1 MSQPAAMPPGGPPK
15 TEGQPEPTPGQN
27 QDQWRYKGWGPE
39 GPGQYQGPYAA
50 YAARMGTAG
59 TAHGSAGGAGAPGMP
74 GGAGGPGMP
83 GGAGGPG
90 MPGGA
95 GGPGMPGGLGGPGM
109 AGGPGVAG
117 GVGAPAGGWGAA
129 GYGQPVSGA
138 PQAAA
143 PPRRAYRRTEGRV
156 IAGVAGGVADHLGI
170 SDTVVRLVLIATT
183 VSGGFGVLIYA
194 ALWFLMPL
202 APDRVP
208 GAPGLAAHT
217 RSGMRTDEQPAPV
230 TEAKQRKREKSR
242 GQLPALVAIG
252 IGLLILLQVAGF
264 GIAGKLFW
272 PLVFAATGLALIWRQ
287 ADEAQKDKWTQDIRV
302 PILGLVLGKGG
313 WKSLVRIA
321 VGLVLL
327 GTAVTLFLVQNGR
340 LQMVGDVLIA
350 LLLAVVGIGVIAGP
364 WVHRL
369 TRDLNSERAE
379 RVRSQERADMAAH
392 LHDSVLQTLA
402 LIQKQADDPK
412 AVARL
417 ARSQERELRSWLYDE
432 DHDKDQTIAGAAKQA
447 AAEVEDSHGVP
458 IEVVTV
464 GDCDLTEPL
473 ASMVRAAR
481 ESMVNAAKHSG
492 AAKIDVFVEVDGD
505 RVEMFVRDRGKGF
518 DVDEVPDDR
527 LGLRH
532 SVMGR
537 MERHGGRATVRSDP
551 ETGTEVRLEMDR

>member
-1 MSQPAAMPPGGPPK
+1 MPPGGPPK

-27 QDQWRYKGWGPE
+27 QDQWRYKGWGPQ

-50 YAARMGTAG
+50 YAARMRTGAAG
-59 TAHGSAGGAGAPGMP
+59 LP
-74 GGAGGPGMP
+74 GGAGGPGS
-83 GGAGGPG
+83 AGGPG
-90 MPGGA
+90 APTGA
-95 GGPGMPGGLGGPGM
+95 
-109 AGGPGVAG
+109 
-117 GVGAPAGGWGAA
+117 GWGAA
-129 GYGQPVSGA
+129 GYGQPTSGA
-138 PQAAA
+138 PQATD

-202 APDRVP
+202 APERVP

-230 TEAKQRKREKSR
+230 TEAKERKREKSR

-369 TRDLNSERAE
+369 TRDLNAERAE

-402 LIQKQADDPK
+402 LIQKQAEDPK

-432 DHDKDQTIAGAAKQA
+432 EHDADQTVAGAAKQA

-458 IEVVTV
+458 VEVVTV
-464 GDCDLTEPL
+464 GDCDLTEQL

-518 DVDEVPDDR
+518 AVDEVPDDR

>member
-1 MSQPAAMPPGGPPK
+1 MSQPAAAPPGG
-15 TEGQPEPTPGQN
+15 TSTNGGRPEPTPAQAGQAG
-27 QDQWRYKGWGPE
+27 QAGESGQPGQSGQSGQESWRYKGWGPE

-50 YAARMGTAG
+50 YAARMAAEYAARGPWTPPPNG
-59 TAHGSAGGAGAPGMP
+59 QSHQPGP
-74 GGAGGPGMP
+74 TYPP
-83 GGAGGPG
+83 RQ
-90 MPGGA
+90 
-95 GGPGMPGGLGGPGM
+95 
-109 AGGPGVAG
+109 
-117 GVGAPAGGWGAA
+117 PAD
-129 GYGQPVSGA
+129 
-138 PQAAA
+138 

-156 IAGVAGGVADHLGI
+156 VAGVAGGIADHLGV

-183 VSGGFGVLIYA
+183 VFGGFGVLIYA

-202 APDRVP
+202 APETMP
-208 GAPGLAAHT
+208 AAPGLAAHT
-217 RSGMRTDEQPAPV
+217 RSGMRSDEPPAPV
-230 TEAKQRKREKSR
+230 TEAKERKREKSR

-287 ADEAQKDKWTQDIRV
+287 ADENQKDKWTQDIRV

-313 WKSLVRIA
+313 WKSLIRIA
-321 VGLVLL
+321 VGLILI

-340 LQMVGDVLIA
+340 LSMVGDVLIA

-369 TRDLNSERAE
+369 SRDLNSERAE

-432 DHDKDQTIAGAAKQA
+432 DDTADQTIAGAAKRA

-458 IEVVTV
+458 IEVITV

-473 ASMVRAAR
+473 SSMVRAAR

-518 DVDEVPDDR
+518 VVDEVPDDR

>member
-1 MSQPAAMPPGGPPK
+1 MSQPAAAPSGGTSANGGPPAS
-15 TEGQPEPTPGQN
+15 PPGQGTPDASPW
-27 QDQWRYKGWGPE
+27 QYKGWGPQ

-50 YAARMGTAG
+50 YAARQAAAG
-59 TAHGSAGGAGAPGMP
+59 AQTGQGAGGHAFGGQSGQGSAGQAN
-74 GGAGGPGMP
+74 GGPT
-83 GGAGGPG
+83 GPAYSG
-90 MPGGA
+90 
-95 GGPGMPGGLGGPGM
+95 
-109 AGGPGVAG
+109 
-117 GVGAPAGGWGAA
+117 PAGQP
-129 GYGQPVSGA
+129 GQPRQPSE
-138 PQAAA
+138 A
-143 PPRRAYRRTEGRV
+143 PPVRRAYRRTEGRV
-156 IAGVAGGVADHLGI
+156 IAGVAGGVADHLGV

-183 VSGGFGVLIYA
+183 VFGGFGVLIYA

-202 APDRVP
+202 APATVP
-208 GAPGLAAHT
+208 AAPGLAAHT
-217 RSGMRTDEQPAPV
+217 RSGMRSDEPPPV
-230 TEAKQRKREKSR
+230 TEAKARKREKSR
-242 GQLPALVAIG
+242 GQVTALVAIG
-252 IGLLILLQVAGF
+252 IGLLLLLQVAGL

-272 PLVFAATGLALIWRQ
+272 PLVFAGTGLALIWRQ
-287 ADEAQKDKWTQDIRV
+287 ADESQKAQWARDVRV
-302 PILGLVLGKGG
+302 PILGVVLGKGG
-313 WKSLVRIA
+313 WKSLIRIA
-321 VGLVLL
+321 VGLILI
-327 GTAVTLFLVQNGR
+327 GTAITVFLVQNGR
-340 LQMVGDVLIA
+340 LSMVGDVLVA

-369 TRDLNSERAE
+369 TRDLNTERAE

-402 LIQKQADDPK
+402 LIQKQADDPR

-432 DHDKDQTIAGAAKQA
+432 DDNTDQTLAGAAKRA

-458 IEVVTV
+458 VEVVTV
-464 GDCDLTEPL
+464 GDCDLTEGL
-473 ASMVRAAR
+473 SAMVRAAR

-505 RVEMFVRDRGKGF
+505 RAEMFVRDRGKGF
-518 DVDEVPDDR
+518 EVDEVPDDR